1 MKKTIHIFLF
11 LNLLCVL
18 VGCTS
23 TKKIEQYIEEG
34 KNALQNENVEEAKN
48 FFSLALEEGESE
60 EAEQYL
66 TVIDLAEK
74 FMDHTEAEDFDE
86 AIELFEKLKEHPFYN
101 DVAFLIMETEEK
113 ISIVIEKRKEIDE
126 KIEGLKELYD
136 PEVEDMM
143 PSELYLVESEK
154 ILEEE
159 YISKEQI
166 QRVRD
171 FQKAAKEQAEK
182 LFKQM
187 DEEKERIEREEQR
200 KLEQQPKKKLSVEEA
215 KEMLYD
221 YLVTYV
227 YSKEA
232 LSHPDVYFDFDHEN
246 EDGNYIFQVYE
257 VVFTD
262 DIGHTATWG
271 WFGVD
276 PDTHEIYNAMEF

>member
-101 DVAFLIMETEEK
+101 HVAFLIMETEEK

-171 FQKAAKEQAEK
+171 FQKSAKEQAEK